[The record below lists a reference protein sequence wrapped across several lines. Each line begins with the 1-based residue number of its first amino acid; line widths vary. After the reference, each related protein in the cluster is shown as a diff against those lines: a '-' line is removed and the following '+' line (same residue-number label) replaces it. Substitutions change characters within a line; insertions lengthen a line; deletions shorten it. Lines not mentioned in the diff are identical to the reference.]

1 MKEPAWQEAHKYTT
15 PENIFKGEVGKSGG
29 MELIIKQK
37 GSAGSAD
44 PLDQRSTVGWKGMKT
59 AEILMDNYIVRV
71 ESMVKGMAPEEN

>member
-1 MKEPAWQEAHKYTT
+1 
-15 PENIFKGEVGKSGG
+15 

-71 ESMVKGMAPEEN
+71 ESKVKGMTTEAN